1 MAWAAENGKVAKVA
15 ELSPAEAR
23 KLNPKKWEISNTET
37 TWSCVKNGSC
47 GCGSPLRRLT
57 TREAFK

>member
-1 MAWAAENGKVAKVA
+1 MAWAAQNGKATKVA

-23 KLNPKKWEISNTET
+23 KLDPKKWEIFNPEA

-57 TREAFK
+57 SREAFK